1 MISVIIILLAV
12 FAAALIF
19 VRPVILFC
27 QRHAI
32 DANTWL
38 LRLIAGWVFIWV
50 GGSSVMTRL
59 MGYDSSFSTMGILLL
74 LSIIW
79 YLLVWYRLKRTNKG
93 ELFDD
98 KINQIGKNQNP
109 EP

>member
-1 MISVIIILLAV
+1 MEVILILLAV
-12 FAAALIF
+12 FAAALLF

-32 DANTWL
+32 DANVWL

-50 GGSSVMTRL
+50 GGSTVMTRL
-59 MGYDSSFSTMGILLL
+59 MGYESSFSTMGILLL

-79 YLLVWYRLKRTNKG
+79 YLLVWYRLRRANKG

-98 KINQIGKNQNP
+98 KIDQIGKRQKP
-109 EP
+109 EN